1 MPPRPRI
8 EPPTAPTA
16 PSGMLVEQAAPLGSL
31 RAADEA
37 RSNGAHLYAPISAA
51 MRADARDALDAVYAN
66 IPALCAARRALWN
79 LSGIHQNLENIA
91 SRKLEALGVDAHLAA
106 PPWTKGAPGPTD
118 LEADDRRLWQQYE
131 TWCRSALGGAT
142 L

>member
-1 MPPRPRI
+1 MKLQPPAPVS
-8 EPPTAPTA
+8 EPTGT
-16 PSGMLVEQAAPLGSL
+16 LVPQAAPLGSL

-37 RSNGAHLYAPISAA
+37 RLNGAHLYAPISAA
-51 MRADARDALDAVYAN
+51 MRADAQEALDAVYAN
-66 IPALCAARRALWN
+66 LPALCAARRALWH
-79 LSGIHQNLENIA
+79 LSGKHQNLENIA

-131 TWCRSALGGAT
+131 TWVRSALGGAT